1 MTATDNSKMSSTPK
15 RTRITYK
22 KRQEIVPASK
32 KPGIKI
38 EDAAKEYGL
47 GVSTLYKIVKEHEG
61 GHGPREDVKCKRTL
75 PDLQVELEKRLI
87 QWIISTEK
95 RGVMVDGNFLKARA
109 IAIAEELKVDLKF
122 SNGWI
127 QGFKSRH
134 NLKWRTAHGEKKSA
148 DFQAAEEWRDS
159 KWPGLKSQYK

>member
-15 RTRITYK
+15 RTRRTYK
-22 KRQEIVPASK
+22 KRQEILLASK
-32 KPGIKI
+32 KPGFKI

-95 RGVMVDGNFLKARA
+95 RGVMVDGNFIKARA

-134 NLKWRTAHGEKKSA
+134 NLRWHIYNADETGLFFRGTTKKTS
-148 DFQAAEEWRDS
+148 R
-159 KWPGLKSQYK
+159 K